1 MQRRTDSLSH
11 AIGRVE
17 QPRKRATLCAA
28 HSHAS
33 VRINVGS
40 HQVFSCRATD
50 VDFPGSGSDDL
61 RPAARARHAEGRTN
75 GDARGRK
82 VARFAAA
89 GAERATGHSG
99 YGSDDGFE
107 ALGGAALY
115 NHFSYEIATRFL
127 RISCGEQ

>member
-1 MQRRTDSLSH
+1 M
-11 AIGRVE
+11 
-17 QPRKRATLCAA
+17 
-28 HSHAS
+28 
-33 VRINVGS
+33 GS
-40 HQVFSCRATD
+40 HQFFSGRATN
-50 VDFPGSGSDDL
+50 VDFSLSESDEPL
-61 RPAARARHAEGRTN
+61 AAARAGHAEGRTN

>member
-1 MQRRTDSLSH
+1 MQARTDSLSH
-11 AIGRVE
+11 AFGRVE
-17 QPRKRATLCAA
+17 QPGERATLCAA

-40 HQVFSCRATD
+40 HQVVSRKATN
-50 VDFPGSGSDDL
+50 VDFPGSESDDMRL
-61 RPAARARHAEGRTN
+61 AARAGHAEGRMN

-115 NHFSYEIATRFL
+115 NQFFYEIARRF
-127 RISCGEQ
+127 RTNACGEQ